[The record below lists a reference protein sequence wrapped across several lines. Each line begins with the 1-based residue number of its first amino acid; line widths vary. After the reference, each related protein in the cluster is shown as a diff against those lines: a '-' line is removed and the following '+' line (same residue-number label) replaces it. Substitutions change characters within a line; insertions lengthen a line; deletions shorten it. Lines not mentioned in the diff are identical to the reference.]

1 MFDFDAI
8 LGLFQS
14 IFESVFAALQE
25 LLSSIFGG
33 GTPVV

>member
-1 MFDFDAI
+1 MFDFQNI
-8 LGLFQS
+8 LDLVRS
-14 IFESVFAALQE
+14 LFESVFAALQE